1 MGYNGR
7 RYLKIKNMESS
18 INIGVRNNT
27 SLPQNVNLLGGTSD
41 PLGVPPSL
49 LYQWDLSNEIFL
61 GTLTAKII
69 ISNTS
74 NPTPVTYT
82 VQVTQLNVSGVAYA
96 LNTLNLGVFQVNGNT
111 IYVSNDYYIY
121 GALSV
126 SGTSILGTTGA
137 FPVGIVVDSV
147 GNVFTSNTGSNNI
160 SKITT
165 SGVSTILASVGVTP
179 NGIVIDSSQ
188 NLYTPNRNTADV
200 SKVTP
205 LGVSTI
211 LGNTALQPSA
221 IAIDSLGNIYTANQS
236 GNNITKITPLG
247 VATDYGNLSF
257 NFIQGMVVDSVGNV
271 FVVCSANIVI
281 KVEPSGTSSGF
292 GVFPLGSNTS
302 SIAIDS
308 SDNIYVSNEQVVW
321 KITPSQVQTVYGT
334 TTDYQ
339 FYIAIDSSDNI
350 YATLQNGTV
359 EKISNNGITTLIS
372 DLSGYG
378 GSPFAIT
385 VDAYFNVYVTDV
397 SNNVVYLIVQ

>member
-1 MGYNGR
+1 
-7 RYLKIKNMESS
+7 MESS

-49 LYQWDLSNEIFL
+49 LYQWDLSNETFS
-61 GTLTAKII
+61 GTVTAKII

-292 GVFPLGSNTS
+292 GVFPLGSQTS

-308 SDNIYVSNEQVVW
+308 SDNIYVSNEQTVW

-334 TTDYQ
+334 TTDFQ
-339 FYIAIDSSDNI
+339 QYISIDSLDNI
-350 YATLQNGTV
+350 YCTLQNGTI
-359 EKISNNGITTLIS
+359 EKILFTGGTILIA
-372 DLSGYG
+372 DLSVYG
-378 GSPFAIT
+378 GSPFASI
-385 VDAYFNVYVTDV
+385 VDSNFNVYVTDV

>member
-1 MGYNGR
+1 MIR
-7 RYLKIKNMESS
+7 EIKDT
-18 INIGVRNNT
+18 INVRVRNNT
-27 SLPQNVNLLGGTSD
+27 AFTQNVNLLGGTAD

-49 LYQWDLSNEIFL
+49 LYQWDLSNETFS

-96 LNTLNLGVFQVNGNT
+96 LNTLNLGVFQVSGNI

-126 SGTSILGTTGA
+126 SGVTILGTTGI
-137 FPVGIVVDSV
+137 FPNGIVINTS
-147 GNVFTSNTGSNNI
+147 GSIFTSNQGSNNV
-160 SKITT
+160 SKITQ

-179 NGIVIDSSQ
+179 NGIVIDSFQ

-247 VATDYGNLSF
+247 ISTNYGSLSF
-257 NFIQGMVVDSVGNV
+257 NVVQQMVVDSVGNV
-271 FVVCSANIVI
+271 YVVCSANTVI
-281 KVEPSGTSSGF
+281 KVEPSGVSTPF
-292 GVFPLGSNTS
+292 GVYPLGTNTN

-308 SDNIYVSNEQVVW
+308 SDNIYVANEQTVW
-321 KITPSQVQTVYGT
+321 KLTPSAVQTTYGT
-334 TTDYQ
+334 TIDFIQ
-339 FYIAIDSSDNI
+339 YISIDSLDNI
-350 YATLQNGTV
+350 YCTLQNGNI
-359 EKISNNGITTLIS
+359 EKVLSNGGTTIIA

-378 GSPFAIT
+378 GFPFASI
-385 VDAYFNVYVTDV
+385 VDSNFNVYVTDV